1 MRSLYVQRQHA
12 VSADELDRTLN
23 EESGLKG
30 LSGLS
35 GDVRELEAAAP
46 KDERAR
52 LALAVYTHRIAGAVA
67 AMTASLGGLD
77 ALVFTAG
84 VGEHSPGVRAAVC
97 TRLAFLRVEL
107 DADLNERSAVDADI
121 ASSGSAVRVLVIA
134 AREELVV
141 ARAVRALL
149 QQRLAAPGADRERTS
164 GRTDSVVL
172 RTADAVRAHPEG
184 VVVPMPADMCRPRLS
199 ASTKAVL
206 TREVER

>member
-1 MRSLYVQRQHA
+1 M
-12 VSADELDRTLN
+12 
-23 EESGLKG
+23 
-30 LSGLS
+30 S

-67 AMTASLGGLD
+67 AMAASLGGLD

-97 TRLAFLRVEL
+97 ARLAFLRVEL
-107 DADLNERSAVDADI
+107 DRRSERAIDPDADI

-149 QQRLAAPGADRERTS
+149 RSD
-164 GRTDSVVL
+164 
-172 RTADAVRAHPEG
+172 
-184 VVVPMPADMCRPRLS
+184 
-199 ASTKAVL
+199 
-206 TREVER
+206 